1 MRCLR
6 LRLKVWW
13 TTLIDLGYAATLA
26 PKEAIAYFRAKG
38 QHIGWNWYDTAVD
51 VHARSFTVAKAARV
65 DVLTTIQTEVERA
78 ISQGV
83 SQQEFIDTLAPR
95 LKKLGWWGK
104 QVFVDSAGNAETVQ
118 LGSPRRLALIYNVN
132 TRVAYNV
139 GRYAQLMNST
149 DTHPF
154 WQYVAV
160 MDSRTRPSHAA
171 LNGLVFRYDD
181 PFWKTHYPPNGWNC
195 RCRVR
200 ALSQERMNAL
210 GLKATQGDKYLTTKK
225 VQAAVDKATGE
236 IIDMD
241 VTTFADGARVMT
253 PDVGWSYNPGSAAFG
268 LDQTLIRKLIE
279 VKSPQLREMVVQ
291 EMNNSPERQLAFRR
305 WAERVIKERKTRN
318 ELRTLGFMS
327 ESVASAVEYRTGEQ
341 PARLLAM
348 ADKNLLHADSDKHQA
363 GGIAL
368 SPEDLKLLPS
378 LIAHPQAILWDKLH
392 RNLMYIVETADGT
405 AKVIVSAPYNLK
417 HQKGKEVLD
426 VVINAYRFKDVA
438 SLKAEI
444 RGGNIEI
451 LEGHI
456 N

>member
-1 MRCLR
+1 MRCLQQKQR
-6 LRLKVWW
+6 VWW
-13 TTLIDLGYAATLA
+13 TTLSVDLGYAATLA

-38 QHIGWNWYDTAVD
+38 QHIGWNWYETAAD

-65 DVLTTIQTEVERA
+65 DVLTTIQGEVERA
-78 ISQGV
+78 IEQGL

-104 QVFVDSAGNAETVQ
+104 QVVVDSAGNAEEVQ

-160 MDSRTRPSHAA
+160 MDNRTRPSHAA

-210 GLKATQGDKYLTTKK
+210 GLQATQGDKYLTTKK

-236 IIDMD
+236 MIDMD

-268 LDQTLIRKLIE
+268 LDQSLIRKLIE

-291 EMNNSPERQLAFRR
+291 EMNNSPERQLAFRI
-305 WAERVIKERKTRN
+305 WAKNIMETRRGGN
-318 ELRTLGFMS
+318 DIRTLGFMS
-327 ESVASAVEYRTGEQ
+327 ESVADAVAERTGEP

-348 ADKNLLHADSDKHQA
+348 SEKNLLHADSDKHHDT
-363 GGIAL
+363 GVAL
-368 SPEDLKLLPS
+368 TADDLALLPS
-378 LIAHPQAILWDKLH
+378 LLARAEAVLWDKVH
-392 RNLMYIVETADGT
+392 HNLMYIVTTKDGL
-405 AKVIVSAPYNLK
+405 AKIVVNAPYGIK
-417 HQKGKEVLD
+417 RQPDSLD
-426 VVINAYRFKDVA
+426 VVINAYRVKKVA
-438 SLKAEI
+438 LEDDI
-444 RGGNIEI
+444 RGGKLEIIEGG
-451 LEGHI
+451 L
-456 N
+456 

>member
-1 MRCLR
+1 M
-6 LRLKVWW
+6 
-13 TTLIDLGYAATLA
+13 TQSIDLGYAATLA
-26 PKEAIAYFRAKG
+26 PKEAVAYFRAKG
-38 QHIGWNWYDTAVD
+38 QHIGWNWYETAVD

-65 DVLTTIQTEVERA
+65 DVLTTIQGEVERA
-78 ISQGV
+78 LAQGV
-83 SQQEFIDTLAPR
+83 GKQEFIDTLAPR

-104 QVFVDSAGNAETVQ
+104 QVIVDSAGNAETVQ

-171 LNGLVFRYDD
+171 LNGLVFRYDA

-210 GLKATQGDKYLTTKK
+210 GLKASRGDKHLTTKQ
-225 VQAAVDKATGE
+225 VQAVVDKATGE
-236 IIDMD
+236 IINMD

-253 PDVGWSYNPGSAAFG
+253 PDAGWSYNPGSAAFG

-279 VKSPQLREMVVQ
+279 VKSPALREMVVK
-291 EMNNSPERQLAFRR
+291 EMNNSPERQLAFRI
-305 WAERVIKERKTRN
+305 WAKNIMETRRGGN
-318 ELRTLGFMS
+318 DIRTLGFMS
-327 ESVASAVEYRTGEQ
+327 ESVAAAVEQRTGEP

-348 ADKNLLHADSDKHQA
+348 SGKNVLHADSDKHHQT
-363 GGIAL
+363 GVAL
-368 SPEDLKLLPS
+368 QPDDFQLLPV
-378 LIAHPQAILWDKLH
+378 LLAHPKAVLWDKRH
-392 RNLMYIVETADGT
+392 NNLMYLIDTKDGT
-405 AKVIVSAPYNLK
+405 AKIAVNAPYGIKRQPDKLDVIV
-417 HQKGKEVLD
+417 
-426 VVINAYRFKDVA
+426 NAYRVENMDK
-438 SLKAEI
+438 LKSDI
-444 RGGNIEI
+444 QGGQLEL
-451 LEGHI
+451 LEGRVD
-456 N
+456 

>member
-1 MRCLR
+1 MS
-6 LRLKVWW
+6 V
-13 TTLIDLGYAATLA
+13 DLGYAATLA
-26 PKEAIAYFRAKG
+26 PKETVAYFRAKG
-38 QHIGWNWYDTAVD
+38 QHIGWNWYETAAD

-83 SQQEFIDTLAPR
+83 SRQEFIDTLSPR

-104 QVFVDSAGNAETVQ
+104 QVIVDSAGNAEEVQ

-210 GLKATQGDKYLTTKK
+210 GLQATQGDKYLTTKK

-236 IIDMD
+236 MIEMD

-253 PDVGWSYNPGSAAFG
+253 PDAGWSYNPGSAAFG
-268 LDQTLIRKLIE
+268 LDQSLIRKLIE

-291 EMNNSPERQLAFRR
+291 EMNNSPERQLAFRI
-305 WAERVIKERKTRN
+305 WAKNIMETRRGGN
-318 ELRTLGFMS
+318 DIRTLGFMS
-327 ESVASAVEYRTGEQ
+327 ESVADAVAERTGEP

-348 ADKNLLHADSDKHQA
+348 SEKNLLHADSDKHHDT
-363 GGIAL
+363 GVAL
-368 SPEDLKLLPS
+368 TADDLALLPS
-378 LIAHPQAILWDKLH
+378 LLARAEAVLWDKVH
-392 RNLMYIVETADGT
+392 HNLMYIVTTKDGL
-405 AKVIVSAPYNLK
+405 AKIVVNAPYGIK
-417 HQKGKEVLD
+417 RQPDSLD
-426 VVINAYRFKDVA
+426 VVINAYRVKKVA
-438 SLKAEI
+438 LEDDI
-444 RGGNIEI
+444 RGGKLEIIEGG
-451 LEGHI
+451 L
-456 N
+456 

>member
-1 MRCLR
+1 MS
-6 LRLKVWW
+6 V
-13 TTLIDLGYAATLA
+13 DLGYAATLA
-26 PKEAIAYFRAKG
+26 PKETVAYFRAKG
-38 QHIGWNWYDTAVD
+38 QHIGWNWYETAAD

-83 SQQEFIDTLAPR
+83 SQQEFIDTLSPR

-104 QVFVDSAGNAETVQ
+104 QVIVDSAGNAEEVQ

-210 GLKATQGDKYLTTKK
+210 GLQATQGDKYLTTKK

-236 IIDMD
+236 MIEMD

-253 PDVGWSYNPGSAAFG
+253 PDAGWSYNPGSAAFG
-268 LDQTLIRKLIE
+268 LDQSLIRKLIE

-291 EMNNSPERQLAFRR
+291 EMNNSPERQLAFRI
-305 WAERVIKERKTRN
+305 WAKNIMETRRGGN
-318 ELRTLGFMS
+318 DIRTLGFMS
-327 ESVASAVEYRTGEQ
+327 ESVADAVAERTGEP

-348 ADKNLLHADSDKHQA
+348 SEKNLLHADSDKHHDT
-363 GGIAL
+363 GVAL
-368 SPEDLKLLPS
+368 TADDLALLPS
-378 LIAHPQAILWDKLH
+378 LLARAEAVLWDKVH
-392 RNLMYIVETADGT
+392 HNLMYIVTTKDGL
-405 AKVIVSAPYNLK
+405 AKIVVNAPYGIK
-417 HQKGKEVLD
+417 RQPDSLD
-426 VVINAYRFKDVA
+426 VVINAYRVKKVA
-438 SLKAEI
+438 LEDDI
-444 RGGNIEI
+444 RGGKLEIIEGG
-451 LEGHI
+451 L
-456 N
+456 

>member
-1 MRCLR
+1 MRCLQR
-6 LRLKVWW
+6 KQRVWW
-13 TTLIDLGYAATLA
+13 TTLSVDLGYAATLA
-26 PKEAIAYFRAKG
+26 PKETVAYFRAKG
-38 QHIGWNWYDTAVD
+38 QHIGWNWYETAAD

-83 SQQEFIDTLAPR
+83 SQQEFIDTLSPR

-104 QVFVDSAGNAETVQ
+104 QVIVDSAGNAEEVQ

-210 GLKATQGDKYLTTKK
+210 GLQATQGDKYLTTKK

-236 IIDMD
+236 MIEMD

-253 PDVGWSYNPGSAAFG
+253 PDAGWSYNPGSAAFG
-268 LDQTLIRKLIE
+268 LDQSLIRKLIE

-291 EMNNSPERQLAFRR
+291 EMNNSPERQLAFRI
-305 WAERVIKERKTRN
+305 WAKNIMEIRRGGNDI
-318 ELRTLGFMS
+318 RTLGFMS
-327 ESVASAVEYRTGEQ
+327 ESVADAVAERTGEP

-348 ADKNLLHADSDKHQA
+348 SEKNLLHADSDKHHDT
-363 GGIAL
+363 GVAL
-368 SPEDLKLLPS
+368 TADDLALLPS
-378 LIAHPQAILWDKLH
+378 LLARAEAVLWDKVH
-392 RNLMYIVETADGT
+392 HNLMYIVTTKDGL
-405 AKVIVSAPYNLK
+405 AKIVVNAPYGIK
-417 HQKGKEVLD
+417 RQPDSLD
-426 VVINAYRFKDVA
+426 VVINAYRVKKVA
-438 SLKAEI
+438 LEDDI
-444 RGGNIEI
+444 RGGKLEIIEGG
-451 LEGHI
+451 L
-456 N
+456 

>member
-1 MRCLR
+1 MS
-6 LRLKVWW
+6 
-13 TTLIDLGYAATLA
+13 IDLGYAATLE

-51 VHARSFTVAKAARV
+51 VHARSFTVAKAARM
-65 DVLTTIQTEVERA
+65 DVLTTIQDEVERA
-78 ISQGV
+78 LAQGV
-83 SQQEFIDTLAPR
+83 SKQEFIDTLAPR

-104 QVFVDSAGNAETVQ
+104 QIVVDSAGNAETVQ

-200 ALSQERMNAL
+200 ALSQARMDAL

-241 VTTFADGARVMT
+241 VTTFADGGVMT

-279 VKSPQLREMVVQ
+279 VKSPALREMIVQ
-291 EMNNSPERQLAFRR
+291 EMNNSPERQLAFRI
-305 WAERVIKERKTRN
+305 WAKNIMESRRGGNDI
-318 ELRTLGFMS
+318 RTLGFMS
-327 ESVASAVEYRTGEQ
+327 ESVANAVEQRTGEP

-348 ADKNLLHADSDKHQA
+348 SGKNVLHADSDKHHDT
-363 GGIAL
+363 GVAL
-368 SPEDLKLLPS
+368 TADDLALLPS
-378 LIAHPQAILWDKLH
+378 LLARAEAVLWDKVH
-392 RNLMYIVETADGT
+392 HNLMYIVTTKDGL
-405 AKVIVSAPYNLK
+405 AKIVVNAPYGIK
-417 HQKGKEVLD
+417 RQPDSLD
-426 VVINAYRFKDVA
+426 VVINAYRVNKFDIE
-438 SLKAEI
+438 KAIE
-444 RGGNIEI
+444 GGKLELIEG
-451 LEGHI
+451 EVK
-456 N
+456 

>member
-1 MRCLR
+1 MRCSL
-6 LRLKVWW
+6 LRLKAWW
-13 TTLIDLGYAATLA
+13 TTLSIDLGYAATLA

-65 DVLTTIQTEVERA
+65 DVLTTIQGEVERA
-78 ISQGV
+78 IAQGV

-104 QVFVDSAGNAETVQ
+104 QVIVDSAGNAETVQ

-200 ALSQERMNAL
+200 ALSQARMDAL

-225 VQAAVDKATGE
+225 VQAAVNKATGE

-291 EMNNSPERQLAFRR
+291 EMNNSPERQIAFRR
-305 WAERVIKERKTRN
+305 WAEQVMAKRRGGHDI
-318 ELRTLGFMS
+318 RTLGFMS
-327 ESVASAVEYRTGEQ
+327 ESVADAVEQRTGEP

-348 ADKNLLHADSDKHQA
+348 SEKNLLHADSDKHHDT
-363 GGIAL
+363 GVAL
-368 SPEDLKLLPS
+368 TADDLALLPS
-378 LIAHPQAILWDKLH
+378 LLARAEAVLWDKVH
-392 RNLMYIVETADGT
+392 HNLMYIVTTKDGL
-405 AKVIVSAPYNLK
+405 AKIVVNAPYGIK
-417 HQKGKEVLD
+417 RQPDSLD
-426 VVINAYRFKDVA
+426 VVINAYRVKKVA
-438 SLKAEI
+438 LEDDI
-444 RGGNIEI
+444 RGGKLEIIEGG
-451 LEGHI
+451 L
-456 N
+456 

>member
-1 MRCLR
+1 MS
-6 LRLKVWW
+6 
-13 TTLIDLGYAATLA
+13 IDLGYAATLE

-38 QHIGWNWYDTAVD
+38 RHIGWNWYDTAVD
-51 VHARSFTVAKAARV
+51 VHARSFTVAKAARM
-65 DVLTTIQTEVERA
+65 DILITIQDEVKRA
-78 ISQGV
+78 LSQGV
-83 SQQEFIDTLAPR
+83 SQQEFINTLAPR

-104 QVFVDSAGNAETVQ
+104 QVIVDSAGNAETVQ

-200 ALSQERMNAL
+200 ALSQARMDSL

-225 VQAAVDKATGE
+225 VQAAVNKATGE
-236 IIDMD
+236 IINMD
-241 VTTFADGARVMT
+241 VTTFADGARIMT
-253 PDVGWSYNPGSAAFG
+253 PDAGWSYNPGAAAFG

-279 VKSPQLREMVVQ
+279 VKSPELRNMVVQ
-291 EMNNSPERQLAFRR
+291 EMNNSPERQRAFRVWVENVTKVR
-305 WAERVIKERKTRN
+305 RSGHDI
-318 ELRTLGFMS
+318 RTLGFMS
-327 ESVASAVEYRTGEQ
+327 ESIAAAVEQRTGKP

-348 ADKNLLHADSDKHQA
+348 SEKNIMHADSDKHHQDD
-363 GGIAL
+363 IAL
-368 SPEDLKLLPS
+368 HPDDLALLPS
-378 LIAHPQAILWDKLH
+378 LLAHPEAVLWDKVH
-392 RNLMYIVETADGT
+392 RNLMYIVETRDGT
-405 AKVIVSAPYNLK
+405 AKIVVNAPYSLK
-417 HQKGKEVLD
+417 RQPDQLD
-426 VVINAYRFKDVA
+426 VVINAYRVNKFDIE
-438 SLKAEI
+438 KAIE
-444 RGGNIEI
+444 GGKLELIEG
-451 LEGHI
+451 EVK
-456 N
+456 

>member
-65 DVLTTIQTEVERA
+65 DVLTTIQGEVERA
-78 ISQGV
+78 IAQGV

-104 QVFVDSAGNAETVQ
+104 QVIVDSAGNAETVQ

-236 IIDMD
+236 IINMD

-253 PDVGWSYNPGSAAFG
+253 PDAGWSYNPGQAAFG

-305 WAERVIKERKTRN
+305 WAEQVMAKRRGGHDI
-318 ELRTLGFMS
+318 RTLGFMS
-327 ESVASAVEYRTGEQ
+327 ESVAEAVEQRTGEP

-348 ADKNLLHADSDKHQA
+348 SEKNMLHADSDKHHDT
-363 GGIAL
+363 GVAL
-368 SPEDLKLLPS
+368 TADDLALLPS
-378 LIAHPQAILWDKLH
+378 LLARAEAVLWDKVH
-392 RNLMYIVETADGT
+392 HNLMYIVTTKDGL
-405 AKVIVSAPYNLK
+405 AKIVVNAPYGIK
-417 HQKGKEVLD
+417 RQPDSLD
-426 VVINAYRFKDVA
+426 VVINAYRVKKVA
-438 SLKAEI
+438 LEDDI
-444 RGGNIEI
+444 RGGKLEIIEGG
-451 LEGHI
+451 L
-456 N
+456 

>member
-1 MRCLR
+1 MS
-6 LRLKVWW
+6 V
-13 TTLIDLGYAATLA
+13 DLGYAATLA
-26 PKEAIAYFRAKG
+26 PKETVAYFRAKG
-38 QHIGWNWYDTAVD
+38 QHIGWNWYETAAD

-83 SQQEFIDTLAPR
+83 SQQEFIDTLSPR

-104 QVFVDSAGNAETVQ
+104 QVIVDSAGNAEEVQ

-171 LNGLVFRYDD
+171 LNGLVFRYGD

-210 GLKATQGDKYLTTKK
+210 GLQATQGDKYLTTKK

-236 IIDMD
+236 MIEMD

-253 PDVGWSYNPGSAAFG
+253 PDAGWSYNPGSAAFG
-268 LDQTLIRKLIE
+268 LDQSLIRKLIE

-291 EMNNSPERQLAFRR
+291 EMNNSPERQLAFRI
-305 WAERVIKERKTRN
+305 WAKNIMETRRGGN
-318 ELRTLGFMS
+318 DIRTLGFMS
-327 ESVASAVEYRTGEQ
+327 ESVADAVAERTGEP

-348 ADKNLLHADSDKHQA
+348 SEKNLLHADSDKHHDT
-363 GGIAL
+363 GVAL
-368 SPEDLKLLPS
+368 TADDLALLPS
-378 LIAHPQAILWDKLH
+378 LLARAEAVLWDKVH
-392 RNLMYIVETADGT
+392 HNLMYIVTTKDGL
-405 AKVIVSAPYNLK
+405 AKIVVNAPYGIK
-417 HQKGKEVLD
+417 RQPDSLD
-426 VVINAYRFKDVA
+426 VVINAYRVKKVA
-438 SLKAEI
+438 LEDDI
-444 RGGNIEI
+444 RGGKLEIIEGG
-451 LEGHI
+451 L
-456 N
+456 

>member
-1 MRCLR
+1 MS
-6 LRLKVWW
+6 V
-13 TTLIDLGYAATLA
+13 DLGYAATLA

-38 QHIGWNWYDTAVD
+38 QHIGWNWYETAAD

-83 SQQEFIDTLAPR
+83 SQQEFIDTLSPR

-104 QVFVDSAGNAETVQ
+104 QVIVDSAGNAEEVQ

-210 GLKATQGDKYLTTKK
+210 GLQATQGDKYLTTKK

-236 IIDMD
+236 MIEMD

-253 PDVGWSYNPGSAAFG
+253 PDAGWSYNPGSAAFG
-268 LDQTLIRKLIE
+268 LDQSLIRKLIE

-291 EMNNSPERQLAFRR
+291 EMNNSPERQLAFRI
-305 WAERVIKERKTRN
+305 WAKNIMETRRGGN
-318 ELRTLGFMS
+318 DIRTLGFMS
-327 ESVASAVEYRTGEQ
+327 ESVADAVAERTGEP

-348 ADKNLLHADSDKHQA
+348 SEKNLLHADSDKHHDT
-363 GGIAL
+363 GVAL
-368 SPEDLKLLPS
+368 TADDLALLPS
-378 LIAHPQAILWDKLH
+378 LLARAEAVLWDKVH
-392 RNLMYIVETADGT
+392 HNLMYIVTTKDGL
-405 AKVIVSAPYNLK
+405 AKIVVNAPYGIK
-417 HQKGKEVLD
+417 RQPDSLD
-426 VVINAYRFKDVA
+426 VVINAYRVKKVA
-438 SLKAEI
+438 LEDDI
-444 RGGNIEI
+444 RGGKLEIIEGG
-451 LEGHI
+451 L
-456 N
+456 

>member
-6 LRLKVWW
+6 RKSRAWW
-13 TTLIDLGYAATLA
+13 TTLSIDLGYAATLE

-38 QHIGWNWYDTAVD
+38 QHVGWNWYETAAD

-65 DVLTTIQTEVERA
+65 DVLTTIQDEVKRA

-83 SQQEFIDTLAPR
+83 SEQEFINTLAPR

-104 QVFVDSAGNAETVQ
+104 QVIVDSAGNAETVQ
-118 LGSPRRLALIYNVN
+118 LGSPRRLVLIYNVN

-200 ALSQERMNAL
+200 ALSQARMDAL
-210 GLKATQGDKYLTTKK
+210 GLKATQSDKYLTTKK

-236 IIDMD
+236 IINMD
-241 VTTFADGARVMT
+241 VTTFADGARIMT
-253 PDVGWSYNPGSAAFG
+253 PDAGWSYNPGAAAFG
-268 LDQTLIRKLIE
+268 LDQALIRKLVE
-279 VKSPQLREMVVQ
+279 VKSPELREMVVK
-291 EMNNSPERQLAFRR
+291 EMNNSPERQLAFRI
-305 WAERVIKERKTRN
+305 WAKNIMANRRGGNDI
-318 ELRTLGFMS
+318 RTLGFMS
-327 ESVASAVEYRTGEQ
+327 ESIAAAVAQRTGEP

-348 ADKNLLHADSDKHQA
+348 SGKNVLHADSDKHHLTGVALQA
-363 GGIAL
+363 
-368 SPEDLKLLPS
+368 DDFQLLPA
-378 LIAHPQAILWDKLH
+378 LLARPEAILWDKH
-392 RNLMYIVETADGT
+392 HNNLMYIVTTKDGL
-405 AKVIVSAPYNLK
+405 AKIVVNAPFGIK
-417 HQKGKEVLD
+417 RQPDQLD
-426 VVINAYRFKDVA
+426 VIINTYRIRDVND
-438 SLKAEI
+438 LKADIHSGKLEL
-444 RGGNIEI
+444 
-451 LEGHI
+451 LEGKVD
-456 N
+456 

>member
-1 MRCLR
+1 MS
-6 LRLKVWW
+6 V
-13 TTLIDLGYAATLA
+13 DLGYAATLA

-38 QHIGWNWYDTAVD
+38 QHIGWNWYETAAD

-65 DVLTTIQTEVERA
+65 DVLTTIQGEVERA
-78 ISQGV
+78 IEQGL

-104 QVFVDSAGNAETVQ
+104 QVVVDSAGNAEEVQ

-160 MDSRTRPSHAA
+160 MDNRTRPSHAA

-210 GLKATQGDKYLTTKK
+210 GLQATQGDKYLTTKK

-236 IIDMD
+236 MIDMD

-268 LDQTLIRKLIE
+268 LDQSLIRKLIE

-291 EMNNSPERQLAFRR
+291 EMNNSPERQLAFRI
-305 WAERVIKERKTRN
+305 WAKNIMETRRGGN
-318 ELRTLGFMS
+318 DIRTLGFMS
-327 ESVASAVEYRTGEQ
+327 ESVADAVAERTGEP

-348 ADKNLLHADSDKHQA
+348 SEKNLLHADSDKHHDT
-363 GGIAL
+363 GVAL
-368 SPEDLKLLPS
+368 TADDLALLPS
-378 LIAHPQAILWDKLH
+378 LLARAEAVLWDKVH
-392 RNLMYIVETADGT
+392 HNLMYIVTTKDGL
-405 AKVIVSAPYNLK
+405 AKIVVNAPYGIK
-417 HQKGKEVLD
+417 RQPDSLD
-426 VVINAYRFKDVA
+426 VVINAYRVKKVA
-438 SLKAEI
+438 LEDDI
-444 RGGNIEI
+444 RGGKLEIIEGG
-451 LEGHI
+451 L
-456 N
+456 

>member
-1 MRCLR
+1 MS
-6 LRLKVWW
+6 V
-13 TTLIDLGYAATLA
+13 DLGYAATLA
-26 PKEAIAYFRAKG
+26 PKETVAYFRAKG
-38 QHIGWNWYDTAVD
+38 QHIGWNWYETAAD

-83 SQQEFIDTLAPR
+83 SQREFIDTLSPR

-104 QVFVDSAGNAETVQ
+104 QVIVDSAGNAEEVQ

-210 GLKATQGDKYLTTKK
+210 GLQATQGDKYLTTKK

-236 IIDMD
+236 MIEMD

-253 PDVGWSYNPGSAAFG
+253 PDAGWSYNPGSAAFG
-268 LDQTLIRKLIE
+268 LDQSLIRKLIE

-291 EMNNSPERQLAFRR
+291 EMNNSPERQLAFRI
-305 WAERVIKERKTRN
+305 WAKNIMETRRGGN
-318 ELRTLGFMS
+318 DIRTLGFMS
-327 ESVASAVEYRTGEQ
+327 ESVADAVAERTGEP

-348 ADKNLLHADSDKHQA
+348 SEKNLLHADSDKHHDT
-363 GGIAL
+363 GVAL
-368 SPEDLKLLPS
+368 TADDLALLPS
-378 LIAHPQAILWDKLH
+378 LLARAEAVLWDKVH
-392 RNLMYIVETADGT
+392 HNLMYIVTTKDGL
-405 AKVIVSAPYNLK
+405 AKIVVNAPYGIK
-417 HQKGKEVLD
+417 RQPDSLD
-426 VVINAYRFKDVA
+426 VVINAYRVKKVA
-438 SLKAEI
+438 LEDDI
-444 RGGNIEI
+444 RGGKLEIIEGG
-451 LEGHI
+451 L
-456 N
+456 

>member
-1 MRCLR
+1 M
-6 LRLKVWW
+6 
-13 TTLIDLGYAATLA
+13 IDLGYAATLA
-26 PKEAIAYFRAKG
+26 PKEAVAYFRAKG

-65 DVLTTIQTEVERA
+65 DVLTTIQGEVERA
-78 ISQGV
+78 LAQGL
-83 SQQEFIDTLAPR
+83 SKQEFIDTLAPR

-104 QVFVDSAGNAETVQ
+104 QVIVDSAGNAETVQ

-200 ALSQERMNAL
+200 ALSQERMDAL
-210 GLKATQGDKYLTTKK
+210 GLKASRGDKHLTTKQ

-236 IIDMD
+236 IINMD

-253 PDVGWSYNPGSAAFG
+253 PDAGWSYNPGSAAFG
-268 LDQTLIRKLIE
+268 LDQALIRKLIE
-279 VKSPQLREMVVQ
+279 VKSPALREMVVK
-291 EMNNSPERQLAFRR
+291 EMNNSPERQLAFRI
-305 WAERVIKERKTRN
+305 WAKNIMESRRGGNDI
-318 ELRTLGFMS
+318 RTLGFMS
-327 ESVASAVEYRTGEQ
+327 ESVAAAVEQRTGEP

-348 ADKNLLHADSDKHQA
+348 SGKNVLHADSLKHHTDE
-363 GGIAL
+363 IAL
-368 SPEDLKLLPS
+368 NKDDFALLPS
-378 LIAHPQAILWDKLH
+378 LLAHPEAVLWDKVH
-392 RNLMYIVETADGT
+392 CNLMYIVETRDGT
-405 AKVIVSAPYNLK
+405 AKIVVNAPYGIK
-417 HQKGKEVLD
+417 RQPDKLD
-426 VVINAYRFKDVA
+426 VVINAYRVNKFDIA
-438 SLKAEI
+438 KAIE
-444 RGGNIEI
+444 GGKLELIEG
-451 LEGHI
+451 EVK
-456 N
+456 

>member
-1 MRCLR
+1 MS
-6 LRLKVWW
+6 
-13 TTLIDLGYAATLA
+13 IDLGYAATLE

-65 DVLTTIQTEVERA
+65 DVLTTIQDEVKRA
-78 ISQGV
+78 IEQGV

-104 QVFVDSAGNAETVQ
+104 QIVVDSAGNAETVQ

-200 ALSQERMNAL
+200 ALSQARMDAL

-279 VKSPQLREMVVQ
+279 VKSPALREMIVQ

-305 WAERVIKERKTRN
+305 WVKKVVAKRRGGNDI
-318 ELRTLGFMS
+318 RTLGFMS
-327 ESVASAVEYRTGEQ
+327 ESIASAVEQRTGKP

-348 ADKNLLHADSDKHQA
+348 SEKNLLHADSDKHHDT
-363 GGIAL
+363 GVAL
-368 SPEDLKLLPS
+368 TADDLALLPS
-378 LIAHPQAILWDKLH
+378 LLARAEAVLWDKIH
-392 RNLMYIVETADGT
+392 HNLMYIVTTKDGL
-405 AKVIVSAPYNLK
+405 AKIVVNAPYGIK
-417 HQKGKEVLD
+417 RQPDSLD
-426 VVINAYRFKDVA
+426 VVINAYRIKKVA
-438 SLKAEI
+438 LEDDI
-444 RGGNIEI
+444 RGGKLELIEGK
-451 LEGHI
+451 L
-456 N
+456 

>member
-6 LRLKVWW
+6 RKQRAWW

-51 VHARSFTVAKAARV
+51 VHARSFTVVKATRV

-83 SQQEFIDTLAPR
+83 SRQEFIDTLSPR

-104 QVFVDSAGNAETVQ
+104 QVIVDSAGNAETVQ

-139 GRYAQLMNST
+139 GRYAHLMNST

-210 GLKATQGDKYLTTKK
+210 GLQATQGDKYLTTKK

-236 IIDMD
+236 MIEMD

-253 PDVGWSYNPGSAAFG
+253 PDAGWSYNPGSAAFG
-268 LDQTLIRKLIE
+268 LDQSLIRKLIE

-291 EMNNSPERQLAFRR
+291 EMNNSPERQLAFRI
-305 WAERVIKERKTRN
+305 WAKNIMETRRGGN
-318 ELRTLGFMS
+318 DIRTLGFMS
-327 ESVASAVEYRTGEQ
+327 ESVADAVAERTGEP

-348 ADKNLLHADSDKHQA
+348 SEKNLLHADSDKHHDT
-363 GGIAL
+363 GVAL
-368 SPEDLKLLPS
+368 TADDLALLPS
-378 LIAHPQAILWDKLH
+378 LLARAEAVLWDKVH
-392 RNLMYIVETADGT
+392 HNLMYIVTTKDGL
-405 AKVIVSAPYNLK
+405 AKIVVNAPYGIK
-417 HQKGKEVLD
+417 RQPDSLD
-426 VVINAYRFKDVA
+426 VVINAYRVKKVA
-438 SLKAEI
+438 LEDDI
-444 RGGNIEI
+444 RGGKLEIIEGG
-451 LEGHI
+451 L
-456 N
+456 

>member
-1 MRCLR
+1 MRCLQR
-6 LRLKVWW
+6 KQRVWW
-13 TTLIDLGYAATLA
+13 TTLSVDLGYAATLA
-26 PKEAIAYFRAKG
+26 PKETVAYFRAKG
-38 QHIGWNWYDTAVD
+38 QHIGWNWYETAAD

-65 DVLTTIQTEVERA
+65 DVLTTIQGEVERA
-78 ISQGV
+78 IEQGL

-104 QVFVDSAGNAETVQ
+104 QVVVDSAGNAEEVQ

-210 GLKATQGDKYLTTKK
+210 GLQATQGDKYLTTKK

-236 IIDMD
+236 MIEMD

-253 PDVGWSYNPGSAAFG
+253 PDAGWSYNPGSAAFG
-268 LDQTLIRKLIE
+268 LDQSLIRKLIE

-291 EMNNSPERQLAFRR
+291 EMNNSPERQLAFRI
-305 WAERVIKERKTRN
+305 WAKNIMETRRGGN
-318 ELRTLGFMS
+318 DIRTLGFMS
-327 ESVASAVEYRTGEQ
+327 ESVADAVAERTGEP

-348 ADKNLLHADSDKHQA
+348 SEKNLLHADSDKHHDT
-363 GGIAL
+363 GVAL
-368 SPEDLKLLPS
+368 TADDLALLPS
-378 LIAHPQAILWDKLH
+378 LLARAEAVLWDKVH
-392 RNLMYIVETADGT
+392 HNLMYIVTTKDGL
-405 AKVIVSAPYNLK
+405 AKIVVNAPYGIK
-417 HQKGKEVLD
+417 RQPDSLD
-426 VVINAYRFKDVA
+426 VVINAYRVKKVA
-438 SLKAEI
+438 LEDDI
-444 RGGNIEI
+444 RGGKLEIIEGG
-451 LEGHI
+451 L
-456 N
+456 

>member
-1 MRCLR
+1 MRCLQQKQR
-6 LRLKVWW
+6 VWW
-13 TTLIDLGYAATLA
+13 TTLSVDLGYAATLA

-38 QHIGWNWYDTAVD
+38 QHIGWNWYETAAD

-83 SQQEFIDTLAPR
+83 SQQEFIDTLSPR

-104 QVFVDSAGNAETVQ
+104 QVIVDSAGNAEEVQ

-210 GLKATQGDKYLTTKK
+210 GLQATQGDKYLTTKK

-236 IIDMD
+236 MIEMD

-253 PDVGWSYNPGSAAFG
+253 PDAGWSYNPGSAAFG
-268 LDQTLIRKLIE
+268 LDQSLIRKLIE

-291 EMNNSPERQLAFRR
+291 EMNNSPERQLAFRI
-305 WAERVIKERKTRN
+305 WAKNIMETRRGGN
-318 ELRTLGFMS
+318 DIRTLGFMS
-327 ESVASAVEYRTGEQ
+327 ESVADAVAERTGEP

-348 ADKNLLHADSDKHQA
+348 SEKNLLHADSDKHHDT
-363 GGIAL
+363 GVAL
-368 SPEDLKLLPS
+368 TADDLALLPS
-378 LIAHPQAILWDKLH
+378 LLARAEAVLWDKVH
-392 RNLMYIVETADGT
+392 HNLMYIVTTKDGL
-405 AKVIVSAPYNLK
+405 AKIVVNAPYGIK
-417 HQKGKEVLD
+417 RQPDSLD
-426 VVINAYRFKDVA
+426 VVINAYRVKKVA
-438 SLKAEI
+438 LEDDI
-444 RGGNIEI
+444 RGGKLEIIEGG
-451 LEGHI
+451 L
-456 N
+456 

>member
-1 MRCLR
+1 M
-6 LRLKVWW
+6 
-13 TTLIDLGYAATLA
+13 IDLGYAATLA

-65 DVLTTIQTEVERA
+65 DVLTTIQGEVERA
-78 ISQGV
+78 IAQGV

-104 QVFVDSAGNAETVQ
+104 QVIVDSAGNAETVQ

-210 GLKATQGDKYLTTKK
+210 GLTATQGDKYLTTKK
-225 VQAAVDKATGE
+225 VQAAVDKKTGE

-253 PDVGWSYNPGSAAFG
+253 PDIGWSYNPGSAAFSH
-268 LDQTLIRKLIE
+268 DQTLIRKLIE
-279 VKSPQLREMVVQ
+279 VKSPALREMVVQ
-291 EMNNSPERQLAFRR
+291 EMNNSPERQQAFRI
-305 WAERVIKERKTRN
+305 WAKNIMETRRGGHDI
-318 ELRTLGFMS
+318 RTLGFMS
-327 ESVASAVEYRTGEQ
+327 ESIAAAVAERTGEP

-348 ADKNLLHADSDKHQA
+348 SGKNVLHVDSGKHYDTGVALDVDDLSRLPLLLAHPDVVLWDKVHKNLL
-363 GGIAL
+363 
-368 SPEDLKLLPS
+368 
-378 LIAHPQAILWDKLH
+378 
-392 RNLMYIVETADGT
+392 YIVTSKDGL
-405 AKVIVSAPYNLK
+405 AKIVVNAPYGIK
-417 HQKGKEVLD
+417 RQRDQLD
-426 VVINAYRFKDVA
+426 VVINAYRFRDVED
-438 SLKAEI
+438 LKADI
-444 RGGNIEI
+444 RSGKLEI

>member
-1 MRCLR
+1 MS
-6 LRLKVWW
+6 V
-13 TTLIDLGYAATLA
+13 DLGYAATLA
-26 PKEAIAYFRAKG
+26 PKETVAYFRAKG
-38 QHIGWNWYDTAVD
+38 QHIGWNWYETAAD

-83 SQQEFIDTLAPR
+83 SQQEFIDTLSPR

-104 QVFVDSAGNAETVQ
+104 QVIVDSAGNAEEVQ

-132 TRVAYNV
+132 TRVTYNV

-160 MDSRTRPSHAA
+160 MDSCTRPSHAA

-200 ALSQERMNAL
+200 TLSQERMNAL
-210 GLKATQGDKYLTTKK
+210 GLQATQGDKYLTTKK

-236 IIDMD
+236 MIEMD

-253 PDVGWSYNPGSAAFG
+253 PDAGWSYNPGSAAFG
-268 LDQTLIRKLIE
+268 LDQSLIRKLIE

-291 EMNNSPERQLAFRR
+291 EMNNSPERQLAFRI
-305 WAERVIKERKTRN
+305 WAKNIMETRRGGN
-318 ELRTLGFMS
+318 DIRTLGFMS
-327 ESVASAVEYRTGEQ
+327 ESVADAVAERTGEP

-348 ADKNLLHADSDKHQA
+348 SEKNLLHADSDKHHDT
-363 GGIAL
+363 GVAL
-368 SPEDLKLLPS
+368 TADDLALLPS
-378 LIAHPQAILWDKLH
+378 LLARAEAVLWDKVH
-392 RNLMYIVETADGT
+392 HNLMYIVTTKDGL
-405 AKVIVSAPYNLK
+405 AKIVVNAPYGIK
-417 HQKGKEVLD
+417 RQPDSLD
-426 VVINAYRFKDVA
+426 VVINAYRVKKVA
-438 SLKAEI
+438 LEDDI
-444 RGGNIEI
+444 RGGKLEIIEGG
-451 LEGHI
+451 L
-456 N
+456 

>member
-1 MRCLR
+1 MRCLQR
-6 LRLKVWW
+6 KQRVWW
-13 TTLIDLGYAATLA
+13 TTLSVDLGYAATLA
-26 PKEAIAYFRAKG
+26 PKETVAYFRAKG
-38 QHIGWNWYDTAVD
+38 QHIGWNWYETAAD

-83 SQQEFIDTLAPR
+83 SQQEFIDTLSPR

-104 QVFVDSAGNAETVQ
+104 QVIVDSAGNAEEVQ

-210 GLKATQGDKYLTTKK
+210 GLQATQGDKYLTTKK

-236 IIDMD
+236 MIEMD

-253 PDVGWSYNPGSAAFG
+253 PDAGWSYNPGSAAFG
-268 LDQTLIRKLIE
+268 LDQSLIRKLIE
-279 VKSPQLREMVVQ
+279 VKSPQLREMVAQ
-291 EMNNSPERQLAFRR
+291 EMNNSPERQLAFRI
-305 WAERVIKERKTRN
+305 WAKNIMETRRGGN
-318 ELRTLGFMS
+318 DIRTLGFMS
-327 ESVASAVEYRTGEQ
+327 ESVADAVAERTGEP

-348 ADKNLLHADSDKHQA
+348 SEKNLLHADSDKHHDT
-363 GGIAL
+363 GVAL
-368 SPEDLKLLPS
+368 TADDLALLPS
-378 LIAHPQAILWDKLH
+378 LLARAEAVLWDKVH
-392 RNLMYIVETADGT
+392 HNLMYIVTTKDGL
-405 AKVIVSAPYNLK
+405 AKIVVNAPYGIK
-417 HQKGKEVLD
+417 RQPDSLD
-426 VVINAYRFKDVA
+426 VVINAYRVKKVA
-438 SLKAEI
+438 LEDDI
-444 RGGNIEI
+444 RGGKLEIIEGG
-451 LEGHI
+451 L
-456 N
+456 

>member
-1 MRCLR
+1 MS
-6 LRLKVWW
+6 V
-13 TTLIDLGYAATLA
+13 DLGYAATLA

-38 QHIGWNWYDTAVD
+38 QHIGWNWYETAAD

-83 SQQEFIDTLAPR
+83 SQQEFIDTLSPR

-104 QVFVDSAGNAETVQ
+104 QVIVDSAGNAEEVQ

-210 GLKATQGDKYLTTKK
+210 GLQATQGDKYLTTKK

-236 IIDMD
+236 MIEMD

-253 PDVGWSYNPGSAAFG
+253 PDAGWSYNPGSAAFG
-268 LDQTLIRKLIE
+268 LDQSLIRKLIE

-291 EMNNSPERQLAFRR
+291 EMNNSPERQLAFRI
-305 WAERVIKERKTRN
+305 WAKNIMETRRGGN
-318 ELRTLGFMS
+318 DIHTLGFMS
-327 ESVASAVEYRTGEQ
+327 ESVADAVAERTGEP

-348 ADKNLLHADSDKHQA
+348 SEKNLLHADSDKHHDT
-363 GGIAL
+363 GVAL
-368 SPEDLKLLPS
+368 TADDLALLPS
-378 LIAHPQAILWDKLH
+378 LLARAEAVLWDKVH
-392 RNLMYIVETADGT
+392 HNLMYIVTTKDGL
-405 AKVIVSAPYNLK
+405 AKIVVNAPYGIK
-417 HQKGKEVLD
+417 RQPDSLD
-426 VVINAYRFKDVA
+426 VVINAYRVKKVA
-438 SLKAEI
+438 LEDDI
-444 RGGNIEI
+444 RGGKLEIIEGG
-451 LEGHI
+451 L
-456 N
+456 

>member
-1 MRCLR
+1 MS
-6 LRLKVWW
+6 V
-13 TTLIDLGYAATLA
+13 DLGYAATLA
-26 PKEAIAYFRAKG
+26 PKETVAYFRAKG
-38 QHIGWNWYDTAVD
+38 QHIGWNWYETAAD

-83 SQQEFIDTLAPR
+83 SLQEFIDTLSPR

-104 QVFVDSAGNAETVQ
+104 QVIVDSAGNAEEVQ

-210 GLKATQGDKYLTTKK
+210 GLQATQGDKYLTTKK

-236 IIDMD
+236 MIEMD

-253 PDVGWSYNPGSAAFG
+253 PDAGWSYNPGSAAFG
-268 LDQTLIRKLIE
+268 LDQSLIRKLIE

-291 EMNNSPERQLAFRR
+291 EMNNSPERQLAFRI
-305 WAERVIKERKTRN
+305 WAKNIMETRRGGN
-318 ELRTLGFMS
+318 DIRTLGFMS
-327 ESVASAVEYRTGEQ
+327 ESVADAVAERTGEP

-348 ADKNLLHADSDKHQA
+348 SEKNLLHADSDKHHDT
-363 GGIAL
+363 GVAL
-368 SPEDLKLLPS
+368 TADDLALLPS
-378 LIAHPQAILWDKLH
+378 LLARAEAVLWDKVH
-392 RNLMYIVETADGT
+392 HNLMYIVTTKDGL
-405 AKVIVSAPYNLK
+405 AKIVVNAPYGIK
-417 HQKGKEVLD
+417 RQPDSLD
-426 VVINAYRFKDVA
+426 VVINAYRVKKVA
-438 SLKAEI
+438 LEDDI
-444 RGGNIEI
+444 RGGKLEIIEGG
-451 LEGHI
+451 L
-456 N
+456 

>member
-1 MRCLR
+1 MRCLQR
-6 LRLKVWW
+6 KQRVWW
-13 TTLIDLGYAATLA
+13 TTLSVDLGYAATLA
-26 PKEAIAYFRAKG
+26 PKETVAYFRAKG
-38 QHIGWNWYDTAVD
+38 QHIGWNWYETAAD

-83 SQQEFIDTLAPR
+83 SRQEFIDTLSPR

-104 QVFVDSAGNAETVQ
+104 QVIVDSAGNAEEVQ

-210 GLKATQGDKYLTTKK
+210 GLQATQGDKYLTTKK

-236 IIDMD
+236 MIEMD

-253 PDVGWSYNPGSAAFG
+253 PDAGWSYNPGSAAFG
-268 LDQTLIRKLIE
+268 LDQSLIRKLIE

-291 EMNNSPERQLAFRR
+291 EMNNSPERQLAFRI
-305 WAERVIKERKTRN
+305 WAKNIMETRRGGN
-318 ELRTLGFMS
+318 DIRTLGFMS
-327 ESVASAVEYRTGEQ
+327 ESVADAVAERTGEP

-348 ADKNLLHADSDKHQA
+348 SEKNLLHADSDKHHDT
-363 GGIAL
+363 GVAL
-368 SPEDLKLLPS
+368 TADDLALLPS
-378 LIAHPQAILWDKLH
+378 LLARAEAVLWDKVH
-392 RNLMYIVETADGT
+392 HNLMYIVTTKDGL
-405 AKVIVSAPYNLK
+405 AKIVVNAPYGIK
-417 HQKGKEVLD
+417 RQPDSLD
-426 VVINAYRFKDVA
+426 VVINAYRVKKVA
-438 SLKAEI
+438 LEDDI
-444 RGGNIEI
+444 RGGKLEIIEGG
-451 LEGHI
+451 L
-456 N
+456 

>member
-1 MRCLR
+1 M
-6 LRLKVWW
+6 
-13 TTLIDLGYAATLA
+13 IDLGYAATLA

-38 QHIGWNWYDTAVD
+38 QHIGWNWYETAAD

-65 DVLTTIQTEVERA
+65 DVLTTIQGEVERA
-78 ISQGV
+78 IEQGL

-104 QVFVDSAGNAETVQ
+104 QVVVDSAGNAEEVQ

-160 MDSRTRPSHAA
+160 MDSRTRSSHAA

-210 GLKATQGDKYLTTKK
+210 GLQATQGDKYLTTKK

-236 IIDMD
+236 MIDMD

-268 LDQTLIRKLIE
+268 LDQSLIRKLIE

-291 EMNNSPERQLAFRR
+291 EMNNSPERQLAFRI
-305 WAERVIKERKTRN
+305 WAKNIMETRRGGN
-318 ELRTLGFMS
+318 DIRTLGFMS
-327 ESVASAVEYRTGEQ
+327 ESVADAVEQRTGEP

-348 ADKNLLHADSDKHQA
+348 SGKNVLHADS
-363 GGIAL
+363 
-368 SPEDLKLLPS
+368 
-378 LIAHPQAILWDKLH
+378 
-392 RNLMYIVETADGT
+392 
-405 AKVIVSAPYNLK
+405 LK
-417 HQKGKEVLD
+417 H
-426 VVINAYRFKDVA
+426 
-438 SLKAEI
+438 
-444 RGGNIEI
+444 
-451 LEGHI
+451 H
-456 N
+456 

>member
-1 MRCLR
+1 MRCLQR
-6 LRLKVWW
+6 KQRVWW
-13 TTLIDLGYAATLA
+13 TTLSVDLGYAATLA
-26 PKEAIAYFRAKG
+26 PKETVAYFRAKG
-38 QHIGWNWYDTAVD
+38 QHIGWNWYETAAD

-83 SQQEFIDTLAPR
+83 SQQEFIDTLSPR

-104 QVFVDSAGNAETVQ
+104 QVIVDSAGNAEEVQ

-210 GLKATQGDKYLTTKK
+210 GLQATQGDKYLTTKK

-236 IIDMD
+236 MIEMD

-253 PDVGWSYNPGSAAFG
+253 PDAGWSYNPGSAAFG
-268 LDQTLIRKLIE
+268 LDQSLIRKLIE

-291 EMNNSPERQLAFRR
+291 EMNNSPERQLAFRI
-305 WAERVIKERKTRN
+305 WAKNIMETRRGGN
-318 ELRTLGFMS
+318 DIHTLGFMS
-327 ESVASAVEYRTGEQ
+327 ESVADAVAERTGEP

-348 ADKNLLHADSDKHQA
+348 SEKNLLHADSDKHHDT
-363 GGIAL
+363 GVAL
-368 SPEDLKLLPS
+368 TADDLALLPS
-378 LIAHPQAILWDKLH
+378 LLARAEAVLWDKVH
-392 RNLMYIVETADGT
+392 HNLMYIVTTKDGL
-405 AKVIVSAPYNLK
+405 AKIVVNAPYGIK
-417 HQKGKEVLD
+417 RQPDSLD
-426 VVINAYRFKDVA
+426 VVINAYRVKKVA
-438 SLKAEI
+438 LEDDI
-444 RGGNIEI
+444 RGGKLEIIEGG
-451 LEGHI
+451 L
-456 N
+456 

>member
-1 MRCLR
+1 MRCSL
-6 LRLKVWW
+6 LRLKAWW
-13 TTLIDLGYAATLA
+13 TTLSIDLGYAATLA

-65 DVLTTIQTEVERA
+65 DVLTTIQGEVERA
-78 ISQGV
+78 IAQGV

-104 QVFVDSAGNAETVQ
+104 QVIVDSAGNAETVQ

-200 ALSQERMNAL
+200 ALSQARMDAL

-225 VQAAVDKATGE
+225 VQAAVNKATGE

-279 VKSPQLREMVVQ
+279 VKNPQLREMVVQ
-291 EMNNSPERQLAFRR
+291 EMNNSPERQIAFRR
-305 WAERVIKERKTRN
+305 WAEQVMAKRRGGHDI
-318 ELRTLGFMS
+318 RTLGFMS
-327 ESVASAVEYRTGEQ
+327 ESVADAVEQRTGEP

-348 ADKNLLHADSDKHQA
+348 SEKNLLHADSDKHHDT
-363 GGIAL
+363 GVAL
-368 SPEDLKLLPS
+368 TADDLALLPS
-378 LIAHPQAILWDKLH
+378 LLARAEAVLWDKVH
-392 RNLMYIVETADGT
+392 HNLMYIVTTKDGL
-405 AKVIVSAPYNLK
+405 AKIVVNAPYGIK
-417 HQKGKEVLD
+417 RQPDSLD
-426 VVINAYRFKDVA
+426 VVINAYRVKKVA
-438 SLKAEI
+438 LEDDI
-444 RGGNIEI
+444 RGGKLEIIEGG
-451 LEGHI
+451 L
-456 N
+456 

>member
-6 LRLKVWW
+6 RKQRVWW
-13 TTLIDLGYAATLA
+13 TTLSVDLGYAATLA
-26 PKEAIAYFRAKG
+26 PKETVAYFRAKG
-38 QHIGWNWYDTAVD
+38 QHIGWNWYETAAD

-83 SQQEFIDTLAPR
+83 SQREFIDTLSPR

-104 QVFVDSAGNAETVQ
+104 QVIVDSAGNAEEVQ

-210 GLKATQGDKYLTTKK
+210 GLQATQGDKYLTTKK

-236 IIDMD
+236 MIEMD

-253 PDVGWSYNPGSAAFG
+253 PDAGWSYNPGSAAFG
-268 LDQTLIRKLIE
+268 LDQSLIRKLIE

-291 EMNNSPERQLAFRR
+291 EMNNSPERQLAFRI
-305 WAERVIKERKTRN
+305 WAKNIMETRRGGN
-318 ELRTLGFMS
+318 DIRTLGFMS
-327 ESVASAVEYRTGEQ
+327 ESVADAVAERTGEP

-348 ADKNLLHADSDKHQA
+348 SEKNLLHADSDKHHDT
-363 GGIAL
+363 GVAL
-368 SPEDLKLLPS
+368 TADDLALLPS
-378 LIAHPQAILWDKLH
+378 LLARAEAVLWDKVH
-392 RNLMYIVETADGT
+392 HNLMYIVTTKDGL
-405 AKVIVSAPYNLK
+405 AKIVVNAPYGIK
-417 HQKGKEVLD
+417 RQPDSLD
-426 VVINAYRFKDVA
+426 VVINAYRVKKVA
-438 SLKAEI
+438 LEDDI
-444 RGGNIEI
+444 RGGKLEIIEGG
-451 LEGHI
+451 L
-456 N
+456 

>member
-1 MRCLR
+1 MTRS
-6 LRLKVWW
+6 
-13 TTLIDLGYAATLA
+13 IDLGYAATLA
-26 PKEAIAYFRAKG
+26 PKEAVAYFRAKG
-38 QHIGWNWYDTAVD
+38 RHIGWNWYETAAD

-65 DVLTTIQTEVERA
+65 DVLTTIQGEVERA
-78 ISQGV
+78 IAQGL

-104 QVFVDSAGNAETVQ
+104 QVIVDSAGNAETVQ

-200 ALSQERMNAL
+200 ALSQERMDAL
-210 GLKATQGDKYLTTKK
+210 GLKASRGDKHLTTKQ

-236 IIDMD
+236 IINMD

-253 PDVGWSYNPGSAAFG
+253 PDAGWSYNPGSAAFG
-268 LDQTLIRKLIE
+268 LDQALIRKLIE
-279 VKSPQLREMVVQ
+279 VKSPALREMVVK
-291 EMNNSPERQLAFRR
+291 EMNNSPERQLAFRI
-305 WAERVIKERKTRN
+305 WAKNIMESRRGGNDI
-318 ELRTLGFMS
+318 RTLGFMS
-327 ESVASAVEYRTGEQ
+327 ESVAAAVEQRTGEP

-348 ADKNLLHADSDKHQA
+348 SGKNVLHADSDKHHQT
-363 GGIAL
+363 GVAL
-368 SPEDLKLLPS
+368 QPDDFQLLPV
-378 LIAHPQAILWDKLH
+378 LLAHPKAVLWDKRH
-392 RNLMYIVETADGT
+392 NNLMYLIDTKDGT
-405 AKVIVSAPYNLK
+405 AKIAVNAAYGIKRQPDKLDVIV
-417 HQKGKEVLD
+417 
-426 VVINAYRFKDVA
+426 NAYRVENMDK
-438 SLKAEI
+438 LKSDI
-444 RGGNIEI
+444 QGGQLEL
-451 LEGHI
+451 LEGYVD
-456 N
+456 

>member
-6 LRLKVWW
+6 RKQRVWW
-13 TTLIDLGYAATLA
+13 TTLSVDLGYAATLA
-26 PKEAIAYFRAKG
+26 PKETVAYFRAKG
-38 QHIGWNWYDTAVD
+38 QHIGWNWYETAAD

-83 SQQEFIDTLAPR
+83 SQQEFIDTLSPR

-104 QVFVDSAGNAETVQ
+104 QVIVDSAGNAETVQ

-210 GLKATQGDKYLTTKK
+210 GLQATQGDKYLTTKK

-236 IIDMD
+236 MIEMD

-253 PDVGWSYNPGSAAFG
+253 PDAGWSYNPGSAAFG
-268 LDQTLIRKLIE
+268 LDQSLIRKLIE

-291 EMNNSPERQLAFRR
+291 EMNNSPERQLAFRI
-305 WAERVIKERKTRN
+305 WAKNIMETRRGGN
-318 ELRTLGFMS
+318 DIHTLGFMS
-327 ESVASAVEYRTGEQ
+327 ESVADAVAERTGEP

-348 ADKNLLHADSDKHQA
+348 SEKNLLHADSDKHHDT
-363 GGIAL
+363 GVAL
-368 SPEDLKLLPS
+368 TADDLALLPS
-378 LIAHPQAILWDKLH
+378 LLARAEAVLWDKVH
-392 RNLMYIVETADGT
+392 HNLMYIVTTKDGL
-405 AKVIVSAPYNLK
+405 AKIVVNAPYGIK
-417 HQKGKEVLD
+417 RQPDSLD
-426 VVINAYRFKDVA
+426 VVINAYRVKKVA
-438 SLKAEI
+438 LEDDI
-444 RGGNIEI
+444 RGGKLEIIEGG
-451 LEGHI
+451 L
-456 N
+456 

>member
-1 MRCLR
+1 M
-6 LRLKVWW
+6 
-13 TTLIDLGYAATLA
+13 IDLGYAATLA
-26 PKEAIAYFRAKG
+26 PKETVAYFRAKG

-83 SQQEFIDTLAPR
+83 SRQEFIDTLSPR

-104 QVFVDSAGNAETVQ
+104 QVIVDSAGNAETVQ

-139 GRYAQLMNST
+139 GRYAHLMNST

-210 GLKATQGDKYLTTKK
+210 GLQATQGDKYLTTKK

-236 IIDMD
+236 MIEMD

-253 PDVGWSYNPGSAAFG
+253 PDAGWSYNPGSAAFG
-268 LDQTLIRKLIE
+268 LDQSLIRKLIE

-291 EMNNSPERQLAFRR
+291 EMNNSPERQLAFRI
-305 WAERVIKERKTRN
+305 WAKNIMETRRGGN
-318 ELRTLGFMS
+318 DIRTLGFMS
-327 ESVASAVEYRTGEQ
+327 ESVADAVAERTGEP

-348 ADKNLLHADSDKHQA
+348 SEKNLLHADSDKHHDT
-363 GGIAL
+363 GVAL
-368 SPEDLKLLPS
+368 TADDLALIPS
-378 LIAHPQAILWDKLH
+378 LLARAEAVLWDKVH
-392 RNLMYIVETADGT
+392 HNLMYIVTTKDGL
-405 AKVIVSAPYNLK
+405 AKIVVNAPYGIK
-417 HQKGKEVLD
+417 RQPDSLD
-426 VVINAYRFKDVA
+426 VVINAYRVKKVA
-438 SLKAEI
+438 LEDDI
-444 RGGNIEI
+444 RGGKLEIIEGG
-451 LEGHI
+451 L
-456 N
+456 

>member
-6 LRLKVWW
+6 RKQRAWW

-83 SQQEFIDTLAPR
+83 SRQEFIDTLSPR

-104 QVFVDSAGNAETVQ
+104 QVIVDSAGNAETVQ

-139 GRYAQLMNST
+139 GRYAHLMNST

-200 ALSQERMNAL
+200 TLSQERMNAL
-210 GLKATQGDKYLTTKK
+210 GLQATQGDKYLTTKK

-236 IIDMD
+236 MIEMD

-253 PDVGWSYNPGSAAFG
+253 PDAGWSYNPGSAAFG
-268 LDQTLIRKLIE
+268 LDQSLIRKLIE

-291 EMNNSPERQLAFRR
+291 EMNNSPERQLAFRI
-305 WAERVIKERKTRN
+305 WAKNIMETRRGGN
-318 ELRTLGFMS
+318 DIRTLGFMS
-327 ESVASAVEYRTGEQ
+327 ESVADAVAERTGEP

-348 ADKNLLHADSDKHQA
+348 SEKNLLHADSDKHHDT
-363 GGIAL
+363 GVAL
-368 SPEDLKLLPS
+368 TADDLALLPS
-378 LIAHPQAILWDKLH
+378 LLARAEAVLWDKVH
-392 RNLMYIVETADGT
+392 HNLMYIVTTKDGL
-405 AKVIVSAPYNLK
+405 AKIVVNAPYGIK
-417 HQKGKEVLD
+417 RQPDSLD
-426 VVINAYRFKDVA
+426 VVINAYRVKKVA
-438 SLKAEI
+438 LEDDI
-444 RGGNIEI
+444 RGGKLEIIEGG
-451 LEGHI
+451 L
-456 N
+456 